1 MSFWEPDLGTK
12 VKVMKMRKKQDEK
25 GDKSYRETISQ
36 QEYSQ

>member
-12 VKVMKMRKKQDEK
+12 VKVMKMSKKQDEK
-25 GDKSYRETISQ
+25 REKMQRAYISQ

>member
-25 GDKSYRETISQ
+25 REKNHRENISQ